1 MSTQTVPT
9 GNKCA
14 HPACNCPVEP
24 GQEFCSSACER
35 APDKALAGTECHC
48 NHQSCA
54 LAAWRTRLRPTS
66 LQLPD

>member
-54 LAAWRTRLRPTS
+54 LAA
-66 LQLPD
+66 